1 MVATAWG
8 PGDARGRAGER
19 ERGDVSDVCPLVPE
33 LNLLKAFEDRAGQVY
48 YSRPTDTPPGWTG
61 DDTGDGKRSFH
72 L

>member
-1 MVATAWG
+1 M
-8 PGDARGRAGER
+8 
-19 ERGDVSDVCPLVPE
+19 SDVCPLVPE

-61 DDTGDGKRSFH
+61 DDTGDGKKRSFH